1 MDNRANNQIPD
12 LFSRGSTPPIPSQP
26 GSLQQQYS
34 NSHNTSPNQI
44 DSLFHHLSSSN
55 DHQAEPYT
63 SSAPS
68 TPVMSSN
75 DEQQPQQPVSASISA
90 SSNADRQS
98 ALLSLLSGPANP
110 RGAAVPNPQQVPTP
124 PSAST
129 RSGASP
135 THNETQGKILLEQ
148 LMSGNPPMSNYSDSQ
163 RGAPANPAA
172 PSPPYATTQ
181 REGDYRSYQH
191 ESSPDLQQ
199 RSIPVTQ
206 QQQQQQ
212 PPSPRK
218 SMFDF
223 VSPFDAL
230 SSTSTGS
237 IKKKPVPVQAP
248 SVSSGTEESG
258 WTNLSDPKRQSVDNL
273 LEHLTRGAAAQMA
286 GPPAYES
293 YLGSSDFSQTETSR
307 APPPPLPP
315 KPVPNRTASP
325 RASPPKTHA
334 QRAPVR
340 VVESPASQQGNS
352 QPSGNGIGN
361 NRRDKESSPGPRG
374 GYRKGLGQAKGNKNN
389 NQSPSPQAQNIVFDV
404 SQSLDEIQASRDA
417 VKSTAIALVKQDPVF
432 LSGTTIGA
440 THWVA
445 YAMTRGRV
453 RVISRSS
460 GDRTLLQLPPATF
473 QTSSSVS
480 DMAVYGNRLAGVTS
494 DGGFVV
500 WELPEVITD
509 DVPGQLLLCV
519 PPVGSDSAADA
530 LHSVK
535 WHPKEPDTLAVA
547 SQSKVYLIDLT
558 NIHSLRGQPVQQL
571 DLPHISQVFSIPAP
585 LVAFDFDILH
595 YALATISE
603 DSSLIIWNI
612 HDKLPYTTHKIRGED
627 IPSSLTYVDGGI
639 VVGRKSGTIFQLLS
653 MTSKNVLS
661 TIKFVNGNQEDP
673 DMFGHVSYDSR
684 IQTLW
689 VANCRRESL
698 IALKIHLES
707 SMVGGEEAIR
717 GYIDQVVEFAGPKPT
732 IHFVILTAD
741 ADPNGDEAHAAC
753 VAAKLAPGE
762 LALVAFSVHSSGV
775 DQILIRKEWFETAL
789 STVPSKFPAYEGL
802 PPVSHIPPAEPKTRQ
817 PAQVSMM
824 SSLPVNPPPRMR
836 TPPSEDGEGD
846 ATREEGRLPETK
858 GKGAKGKNVNW
869 KEKDDNGKDKDKN
882 FKNSDAALIN
892 ESALGQALSR
902 EIRKMEESLHTRIGR
917 LVGKEMDKQHQ
928 RLEDARAHDQS
939 EDFARQEKIL
949 KLISTELT
957 RNTTRVVEMAVKS
970 EVQNSVLPALEN
982 ITRNEVKAAL
992 NDQVSSGFVEFVSQ
1006 SLPVE
1011 IEKLL
1016 LRPDISA
1023 HFAQILSS
1031 VLTPL
1036 VKDTVTKSLLPAFS
1050 QQSSAMHQDLIREV
1064 RTEIHSFKTE
1074 LTAWQGEA
1082 FRGQETSI
1090 RELEHTVRTL
1100 TEQVKFLSMNPAAPA
1115 PPSTL
1120 HQFQQ
1125 PQQVHNSPG
1134 PTVQHA
1140 QPTNMNQPLLRQ
1152 QNLPP
1157 APQPPNY
1164 PHNFQQQPPPPP
1176 VMHPAWYGSI
1186 AAPQASHPATM
1197 PQPPPQQSQQERT
1210 PPIKAD
1216 QWDDIYLGV
1225 LHTQD
1230 PAKLRELLSHT
1241 NPELIMPLNGPTL
1254 VSQAVLLTLV
1264 HRLSAVIS
1272 EIPPNDEAFK
1282 NALWWLQRTSALLRP
1297 EDKLITDFIPRVLP
1311 GVQNSLVATKQRLP
1325 LAPGGPPT
1333 LEIARNITEVQEIL
1347 RRKMGPVQ

>member
-1 MDNRANNQIPD
+1 MDNRANNSIQD
-12 LFSRGSTPPIPSQP
+12 LFSRGATPPIAPQPS
-26 GSLQQQYS
+26 LQQYS
-34 NSHNTSPNQI
+34 NPHDSAPNQI
-44 DSLFHHLSSSN
+44 DSLFHHLSSSS
-55 DHQAEPYT
+55 DHQSETYLNSAPVSPVMT
-63 SSAPS
+63 SS
-68 TPVMSSN
+68 
-75 DEQQPQQPVSASISA
+75 DDQQQPQQQQQQVPPST

-98 ALLSLLSGPANP
+98 ALLSLLGGPANP
-110 RGAAVPNPQQVPTP
+110 RGAAGVNPQQVPTP

-129 RSGASP
+129 RSNASP

-148 LMSGNPPMSNYSDSQ
+148 LMSGNPPMSNYSDPQ
-163 RGAPANPAA
+163 RGGPTTAAA

-191 ESSPDLQQ
+191 ESSPDLPQQ
-199 RSIPVTQ
+199 RPQMPTTQ
-206 QQQQQQ
+206 QQPQQQ

-230 SSTSTGS
+230 SSTTGS
-237 IKKKPVPVQAP
+237 IKKKPVPAQAP
-248 SVSSGTEESG
+248 SISSGAEESS
-258 WTNLSDPKRQSVDNL
+258 WSNLSDPKRQSVDNL
-273 LEHLTRGAAAQMA
+273 LEHLTRGTASQIS

-293 YLGSSDFSQTETSR
+293 YLGSSDYSQTETSR

-340 VVESPASQQGNS
+340 AGESPASQQGNA
-352 QPSGNGIGN
+352 QNTGNGN

-374 GYRKGLGQAKGNKNN
+374 GYRKGMGQAKGNKNN

-404 SQSLDEIQASRDA
+404 SQPLDEIQASRDA

-473 QTSSSVS
+473 QNSSSVS

-519 PPVGSDSAADA
+519 PPVGSDSASDA

-558 NIHSLRGQPVQQL
+558 NIHSLRGQPIPQS
-571 DLPHISQVFSIPAP
+571 DLPHISQAFAVPAP

-627 IPSSLTYVDGGI
+627 VPSSLTYVDGGI
-639 VVGRKSGTIFQLLS
+639 VVGRKNGTIFQLLS

-661 TIKFVNGNQEDP
+661 TIKFVNGTQEDP

-753 VAAKLAPGE
+753 VAAKLVPGD

-789 STVPSKFPAYEGL
+789 SSAPSKFPAYAL
-802 PPVSHIPPAEPKTRQ
+802 PHLAPAELKPRQ
-817 PAQVSMM
+817 QAQTSMI
-824 SSLPVNPPPRMR
+824 SSVPVNPPPRMR
-836 TPPSEDGEGD
+836 TPPSEAEEAD
-846 ATREEGRLPETK
+846 AGREEGRLQETK
-858 GKGAKGKNVNW
+858 GKGVKGKNVNW

-882 FKNSDAALIN
+882 LKNSDAALIN

-917 LVGKEMDKQHQ
+917 LIGKEMDKQHQ

-970 EVQNSVLPALEN
+970 EVQNSVLPALET
-982 ITRNEVKAAL
+982 ITKNEVKAAL
-992 NDQVSSGFVEFVSQ
+992 NEQVSSGFVDYISQ
-1006 SLPVE
+1006 VLPLE

-1023 HFAQILSS
+1023 HFAQMLSS
-1031 VLTPL
+1031 SLTPL
-1036 VKDTVTKSLLPAFS
+1036 IDRHVKDTVNKSLLPAFS
-1050 QQSSAMHQDLIREV
+1050 QQSSAMHQDLLREV
-1064 RTEIHSFKTE
+1064 RSEIHSVKSE
-1074 LTAWQGEA
+1074 LTTWQGEA
-1082 FRGQETSI
+1082 FRSQETSI

-1100 TEQVKFLSMNPAAPA
+1100 AEQVKFLSMNPPA
-1115 PPSTL
+1115 PPNTL

-1134 PTVQHA
+1134 PSVPQHA
-1140 QPTNMNQPLLRQ
+1140 PPSNSQLRQ
-1152 QNLPP
+1152 QNMPP
-1157 APQPPNY
+1157 PPQPQNY
-1164 PHNFQQQPPPPP
+1164 PHNFQQQPPPP
-1176 VMHPAWYGSI
+1176 VMHAAWYGPAI
-1186 AAPQASHPATM
+1186 AAPQASHPATI
-1197 PQPPPQQSQQERT
+1197 PQPPPPPPQQDRT
-1210 PPIKAD
+1210 PPIKAE

-1230 PAKLRELLSHT
+1230 PSKLRELLAHT

-1272 EIPPNDEAFK
+1272 ETPPNDEAFK
-1282 NALWWLQRTSALLRP
+1282 NALWWLQRTSTLLRP

-1333 LEIARNITEVQEIL
+1333 LEIARNITQVQDTL
-1347 RRKMGPVQ
+1347 RGKMGPVQ

>member
-1 MDNRANNQIPD
+1 MDNRANNTIPD
-12 LFSRGSTPPIPSQP
+12 LFSRGSTPPIASQP
-26 GSLQQQYS
+26 SLQQYS
-34 NSHNTSPNQI
+34 NSQNASPNQI
-44 DSLFHHLSSSN
+44 DSLFHHLSSSS
-55 DHQAEPYT
+55 DHQPETYN
-63 SSAPS
+63 SAPS
-68 TPVMSSN
+68 TPMMSSN
-75 DEQQPQQPVSASISA
+75 DEHEQQPVSSSISA

-98 ALLSLLSGPANP
+98 ALLSLLGAPAAP
-110 RGAAVPNPQQVPTP
+110 RVAPAPNPQQVPTP

-148 LMSGNPPMSNYSDSQ
+148 LMSGNPPMSNYADQQ
-163 RGAPANPAA
+163 RGAPAMAAA

-181 REGDYRSYQH
+181 REGEYRSYQH
-191 ESSPDLQQ
+191 ESSPEL
-199 RSIPVTQ
+199 RSQLPPPQ
-206 QQQQQQ
+206 QQPQQQ

-230 SSTSTGS
+230 SSTTGS
-237 IKKKPVPVQAP
+237 IKKKPVPVQPP

-258 WTNLSDPKRQSVDNL
+258 SWTNLSDPKRQSVDNL
-273 LEHLTRGAAAQMA
+273 LEHLTRGTASQIA
-286 GPPAYES
+286 GAPAYES
-293 YLGSSDFSQTETSR
+293 YLGGNDFSQTDPSR

-340 VVESPASQQGNS
+340 VVESPASQQGSS
-352 QPSGNGIGN
+352 QPSGNGN

-374 GYRKGLGQAKGNKNN
+374 AYRKGMAQAKGNKNN

-460 GDRTLLQLPPATF
+460 GDRTLLQLPPGTF
-473 QTSSSVS
+473 QNSSSVS

-519 PPVGSDSAADA
+519 PPVGSDSASDA

-558 NIHSLRGQPVQQL
+558 NIHSLRGQPIPQS
-571 DLPHISQVFSIPAP
+571 DLPHISQAFSIPSP

-627 IPSSLTYVDGGI
+627 VPSSLTYVDGGI
-639 VVGRKSGTIFQLLS
+639 VVGRKNGTIFQLLS

-661 TIKFVNGNQEDP
+661 TVKFVNGTQEDP

-775 DQILIRKEWFETAL
+775 DQILIRKEWFESAL
-789 STVPSKFPAYEGL
+789 SSVPSKFPAYTL
-802 PPVSHIPPAEPKTRQ
+802 PPPSHLPPAEPKGRL
-817 PAQVSMM
+817 PAQVSMV
-824 SSLPVNPPPRMR
+824 SSVPVNPPPRMR

-846 ATREEGRLPETK
+846 VNREEGRLQETK

-869 KEKDDNGKDKDKN
+869 KEKDDNGKDKDKTA
-882 FKNSDAALIN
+882 KTSDAALIN
-892 ESALGQALSR
+892 DSALGQALSR

-917 LVGKEMDKQHQ
+917 LIGKEMDKQHQ

-970 EVQNSVLPALEN
+970 EVQNSVLPALET
-982 ITRNEVKAAL
+982 ITKNEVKAAL
-992 NDQVSSGFVEFVSQ
+992 NEQVSAGFVDYIHQ
-1006 SLPVE
+1006 TLPIE

-1016 LRPDISA
+1016 LRPDIST
-1023 HFAQILSS
+1023 HFAQVLSS
-1031 VLTPL
+1031 NLTPL
-1036 VKDTVTKSLLPAFS
+1036 IDRHVKDTVNKSLLPVFT
-1050 QQSSAMHQDLIREV
+1050 QQSSAMHQELLREV
-1064 RTEIHSFKTE
+1064 RAEIHGVKNE

-1082 FRGQETSI
+1082 FRNQETSI

-1100 TEQVKFLSMNPAAPA
+1100 AEQVKFLSMNPAA

-1134 PTVQHA
+1134 PSVQHVQPGNMA
-1140 QPTNMNQPLLRQ
+1140 QPHLRQ

-1157 APQPPNY
+1157 APQPQNY
-1164 PHNFQQQPPPPP
+1164 PHNFQQQAPPP
-1176 VMHPAWYGSI
+1176 VMHPGCHD
-1186 AAPQASHPATM
+1186 APA
-1197 PQPPPQQSQQERT
+1197 PPPQSQQERT
-1210 PPIKAD
+1210 PPIKPD
-1216 QWDDIYLGV
+1216 QWDEIYLGV

-1230 PAKLRELLSHT
+1230 PAKLRDLLSHT

-1254 VSQAVLLTLV
+1254 VSQAVCLTLI

-1272 EIPPNDEAFK
+1272 ETPPNDEAFK
-1282 NALWWLQRTSALLRP
+1282 NALWWLQRTAVLLHP

-1311 GVQNSLVATKQRLP
+1311 GVQNSLIATKQRLP

-1333 LEIARNITEVQEIL
+1333 LEIARNITEVQDIL